1 MKKPLDIEGMFG
13 IMNLV
18 TRLTLFL
25 KGRTMKTRKNLSHS
39 HTLTGA
45 ATVSAYDGWRETVSI
60 TIRDEHKDG
69 TDEVSLEL
77 PNNVFESLV
86 SKLNNV
92 VKERQK
98 TEEAE
103 VE

>member
-1 MKKPLDIEGMFG
+1 MKKLLDIEGMYG
-13 IMNLV
+13 KMNLV

-25 KGRTMKTRKNLSHS
+25 KGRTMKTRKNLSHN

-45 ATVSAYDGWRETVSI
+45 ATVSSYDGWRDTVSI
-60 TIRDEHKDG
+60 TIRDEHKEG

-86 SKLNNV
+86 SKLNNIV
-92 VKERQK
+92 EERKK